1 MKITIP
7 IHGSVTLECESY
19 EIEDVFAD
27 LGIHHDDNTR
37 LVDFQLEY
45 TPDPLHTDRQP
56 GDPDGLNDVRALWA
70 YRTLALFMDL
80 TGCDG
85 ETALPDLLCD
95 LLHAVGVGGFEQAL
109 RTAREHYV
117 AETAPDD
124 RDDP

>member
-7 IHGSVTLECESY
+7 IHGSVTLECETY
-19 EIEDVFAD
+19 ELEEVFAD
-27 LGIHHDDNTR
+27 LGICHDDTR
-37 LVDFQLEY
+37 VVDFQLEY
-45 TPDPLHTDRQP
+45 TPDPLHTGRQP
-56 GDPDGLNDVRALWA
+56 GDPDGLNCARAQWAFRALA
-70 YRTLALFMDL
+70 HFMDL

-85 ETALPDLLCD
+85 KTALPDLLCN
-95 LLHAVGVGGFEQAL
+95 LIHAVGVGGFEQAL